1 MSDAGVT
8 ADGAVLCDRRGAA
21 GLITLNRPKA
31 LNALTLEMVRAMRV
45 ALDDW
50 AADPAVTRVV
60 VQGAGER
67 AFCAGGDI
75 RRIHQE
81 GSAGQ
86 YEEAQTFFREEYEL
100 NALIQRY
107 PKPYV
112 ALIDGI
118 VMGGGVGVSVHGSHR
133 VAAERTAFAMPETGI
148 GFFPDVGATYALP
161 RLPGFV
167 GTYLALTGE
176 RIGQGDVLAFGLAT
190 HAAPAARFEAIRDAL
205 GEGQPIEQ
213 AIGRHDAPPP
223 GPLHAERALI
233 ETCFSADS
241 VAEVLARLDAAGSEF
256 AQKTAATIRT
266 RSPTSLTL
274 ALAQMRRGAS
284 LSFPEAMQLE
294 YRILCRILR
303 GHDFY
308 EGVRSVLIDRD
319 GKPDW
324 QPATLEA
331 VKASDIE
338 AHFAPMPGE
347 PSFT

>member
-1 MSDAGVT
+1 MSET
-8 ADGAVLCDRRGAA
+8 ADGAVLCERRGAA

-31 LNALTLEMVRAMRV
+31 LNALNLEMVRALRR

-50 AADPAVTRVV
+50 AADSAVTRVV

-75 RRIHQE
+75 RRIHEE
-81 GSAGQ
+81 GRAGL
-86 YEEAQTFFREEYEL
+86 YAEAETFFREEYEL

-107 PKPYV
+107 PKPYI

-118 VMGGGVGVSVHGSHR
+118 VMGGGVGVSLHGSHR
-133 VAAERTAFAMPETGI
+133 VAGERTTFAMPETGI

-190 HAAPAARFEAIRDAL
+190 HAATAARFPAIRDAL
-205 GEGQPIEQ
+205 AEGSPVEAAIGEGEVP
-213 AIGRHDAPPP
+213 AP
-223 GPLHAERALI
+223 GPLHAERAVV

-241 VAEVLARLDAAGSEF
+241 VAEVLARLDADGSDF
-256 AQKTAATIRT
+256 AKKTAATIRT

-274 ALAQMRRGAS
+274 ALAQMRRGAA
-284 LSFPEAMQLE
+284 LSFPEAMRLE

-338 AHFAPMPGE
+338 AHVAPMAGE

>member
-1 MSDAGVT
+1 MSDASVT
-8 ADGAVLCDRRGAA
+8 ADGTVLCERRGAA
-21 GLITLNRPKA
+21 GLVTLNRPKA
-31 LNALTLEMVRAMRV
+31 LNALNLEMVRALRR

-75 RRIHQE
+75 RRIHEE
-81 GSAGQ
+81 GRAGL
-86 YEEAQTFFREEYEL
+86 YEQAETFFREEYEL

-107 PKPYV
+107 PKPYI

-118 VMGGGVGVSVHGSHR
+118 VMGGGVGVSLHGSHR
-133 VAAERTAFAMPETGI
+133 VVAERTTFAMPETGI

-161 RLPGFV
+161 RLPGFA

-176 RIGQGDVLAFGLAT
+176 RMGQGDVLAFGLAT
-190 HAAPAARFEAIRDAL
+190 HAAPVSRFPAIRDAL
-205 GEGQPIEQ
+205 AEGGPVDA
-213 AIGRHDAPPP
+213 AIGAGEAAP
-223 GPLHAERALI
+223 GPLHAERAVI
-233 ETCFSADS
+233 EACFSADS
-241 VAEVLARLDAAGSEF
+241 VPEVLARLDADGSDF
-256 AQKTAATIRT
+256 ATKTAATIRT
-266 RSPTSLTL
+266 RSPTSLVL
-274 ALAQMRRGAS
+274 ALAQMRRGAA
-284 LSFPEAMQLE
+284 LSFPEAMRLE

-331 VKASDIE
+331 VKPEAIE
-338 AHFAPMPGE
+338 AHFAPMAGE

>member
-1 MSDAGVT
+1 MSET
-8 ADGAVLCDRRGAA
+8 ADGTVLCERRGAA

-31 LNALTLEMVRAMRV
+31 LNALNLEMVRALRA
-45 ALDDW
+45 ALDAW

-75 RRIHQE
+75 RRIHEE
-81 GSAGQ
+81 GRAGR
-86 YEEAQTFFREEYEL
+86 YAEAETFFREEYEL

-118 VMGGGVGVSVHGSHR
+118 VMGGGVGVSLHGSHR

-190 HAAPAARFEAIRDAL
+190 HAAPAARFPEIREALA
-205 GEGQPIEQ
+205 EGGPVEA
-213 AIGRHDAPPP
+213 AIGAGEAPAP
-223 GPLHAERALI
+223 GPVHAERALI
-233 ETCFSADS
+233 EACFSADG
-241 VAEVLARLDAAGSEF
+241 VPAVLARLDADGSDF
-256 AQKTAATIRT
+256 AQATAATIRT

-274 ALAQMRRGAS
+274 ALAQMRRGAG
-284 LSFPEAMQLE
+284 LSFPEAMRLE

-331 VKASDIE
+331 VRPEEVE

>member
-1 MSDAGVT
+1 MGET
-8 ADGAVLCDRRGAA
+8 ADDAVLCERRGAA

-31 LNALTLEMVRAMRV
+31 LNALTLEMVRAIRA
-45 ALDDW
+45 ALEAW

-75 RRIHQE
+75 RRIHEE
-81 GSAGQ
+81 GSAGRYAQ
-86 YEEAQTFFREEYEL
+86 AQTFFREEYEL

-107 PKPYV
+107 AKPYV

-118 VMGGGVGVSVHGSHR
+118 VMGGGVGVSLHGSHR

-190 HAAPAARFEAIRDAL
+190 HAAPAARLPEIRDAL
-205 GEGQPIEQ
+205 AEGAPIET
-213 AIGRHDAPPP
+213 ALGPHDDPAP
-223 GPLHAERALI
+223 GPVHAERALI
-233 ETCFSADS
+233 DACFSADS
-241 VAEVLARLDAAGSEF
+241 VPEVLARLDAAGSDF
-256 AQKTAATIRT
+256 AGKAAATIRT

-324 QPATLEA
+324 RPATLEA
-331 VKASDIE
+331 VRPDDIA
-338 AHFAPMPGE
+338 AHLAPMPGE

>member
-1 MSDAGVT
+1 M
-8 ADGAVLCDRRGAA
+8 RR
-21 GLITLNRPKA
+21 
-31 LNALTLEMVRAMRV
+31 
-45 ALDDW
+45 ALDAW
-50 AADPAVTRVV
+50 ATDPAVTRVV

-75 RRIHQE
+75 RRIHEE
-81 GSAGQ
+81 GSAGR
-86 YEEAQTFFREEYEL
+86 YAEAETFFREEYEL

-107 PKPYV
+107 PKPYI

-118 VMGGGVGVSVHGSHR
+118 VMGGGVGVSLHGSHR
-133 VAAERTAFAMPETGI
+133 VAAERTTFAMPETGI
-148 GFFPDVGATYALP
+148 GFFPDVGATHALP

-190 HAAPAARFEAIRDAL
+190 HAAPPRASPRSVTRSLRAGRSRRRSAREAPA
-205 GEGQPIEQ
+205 
-213 AIGRHDAPPP
+213 P
-223 GPLHAERALI
+223 GPLHAERALV
-233 ETCFSADS
+233 ESCFSADS
-241 VAEVLARLDAAGSEF
+241 VPEVLARLDAAGSEF
-256 AQKTAATIRT
+256 ASKTAATIRT
-266 RSPTSLTL
+266 RSPTSLVL
-274 ALAQMRRGAS
+274 ALAQMRRGAT
-284 LSFPEAMQLE
+284 LSFPEAMRLE

-324 QPATLEA
+324 QPATLAA
-331 VKASDIE
+331 VTPADIE

-347 PSFT
+347 PSFA

>member
-1 MSDAGVT
+1 MGDAGGT
-8 ADGAVLCDRRGAA
+8 ADDTVLVERRGAA
-21 GLITLNRPKA
+21 GFLTLNRPKA
-31 LNALTLEMVRAMRV
+31 LNALTLEMVRALRA
-45 ALDDW
+45 ALDAW
-50 AADPAVTRVV
+50 AADPEVTRVV
-60 VQGAGER
+60 IQGAGER

-75 RRIHQE
+75 RRIHEE
-81 GSAGQ
+81 GSAGH
-86 YEEAQTFFREEYEL
+86 YAQAETFFREEYEL

-107 PKPYV
+107 PKPYI

-118 VMGGGVGVSVHGSHR
+118 VMGGGVGVSLHGSHR

-176 RIGQGDVLAFGLAT
+176 RIAQGDVVAFGLAT
-190 HAAPAARFEAIRDAL
+190 HAAPAAAFPAIREAL
-205 GEGQPIEQ
+205 AEGRPVEA
-213 AIGRHDAPPP
+213 AIGTHEVPAP
-223 GPLHAERALI
+223 GPLHAERALV
-233 ETCFSADS
+233 EACFSADD
-241 VAEVLARLDAAGSEF
+241 VVEVLARLDAAGTEF
-256 AQKTAATIRT
+256 AKKAAATIRT
-266 RSPTSLTL
+266 RSPTSLRL
-274 ALAQMRRGAS
+274 ALAQMRRGAA
-284 LSFPEAMQLE
+284 LSFPDAMRLE

-324 QPATLEA
+324 RPATLEA
-331 VKASDIE
+331 VTAADVD
-338 AHFAPMPGE
+338 AHLAPMPGE

>member
-1 MSDAGVT
+1 MGDAGVT
-8 ADGAVLCDRRGAA
+8 ADGAVLCERRGAA

-31 LNALTLEMVRAMRV
+31 LNALTLEMVRAMRA
-45 ALDDW
+45 ALDAW

-75 RRIHQE
+75 RRIHEE
-81 GSAGQ
+81 GSAGKF
-86 YEEAQTFFREEYEL
+86 EEAQTFFREEYEL

-176 RIGQGDVLAFGLAT
+176 RIGQGDVLAFGLGT
-190 HAAPAARFEAIRDAL
+190 HAAPAARFDAIRDAL
-205 GEGQPIEQ
+205 SEGGPVEA
-213 AIGRHDAPPP
+213 AIGHHDAPAP

-233 ETCFSADS
+233 ESCFSADS
-241 VAEVLARLDAAGSEF
+241 VPEVLARLDAAGSDF
-256 AQKTAATIRT
+256 AQKSAATIRT
-266 RSPTSLTL
+266 RSPTSLVL

-284 LSFPEAMQLE
+284 LSFPEAMRLE

-324 QPATLEA
+324 RPATLEA
-331 VKASDIE
+331 VQASDIE

>member
-8 ADGAVLCDRRGAA
+8 ADDAVLCERRGEA

-31 LNALTLEMVRAMRV
+31 LNALTLAMVRAMRQ
-45 ALDDW
+45 ALDAW
-50 AADPAVTRVV
+50 ATDPAVTRVV

-75 RRIHQE
+75 RHIHQE
-81 GSAGQ
+81 GSAGR
-86 YEEAQTFFREEYEL
+86 YPDAETFFREEYEL

-118 VMGGGVGVSVHGSHR
+118 VMGGGVGVSLHGSHR
-133 VAAERTAFAMPETGI
+133 VAAERTTFAMPETGI

-161 RLPGFV
+161 RLPDHA

-190 HAAPAARFEAIRDAL
+190 HAAPAARFPAIREAL
-205 GEGQPIEQ
+205 GEGAPIEA
-213 AIGRHDAPPP
+213 AIGAQEAPAP
-223 GPLHAERALI
+223 GPLHAERALVAS
-233 ETCFSADS
+233 CFSADS
-241 VAEVLARLDAAGSEF
+241 VPAVLARLDAAGSDF
-256 AQKTAATIRT
+256 ARKTAATIRT
-266 RSPTSLTL
+266 RSPTSLML

-284 LSFPEAMQLE
+284 LSFPEAMRLE

-324 QPATLEA
+324 QPATLDA
-331 VKASDIE
+331 VRPEDIE
-338 AHFAPMPGE
+338 AHLAPMPGE

>member
-1 MSDAGVT
+1 MGDAGGT
-8 ADGAVLCDRRGAA
+8 ADDTVLVERRGAA
-21 GLITLNRPKA
+21 GFLTLNRPKA
-31 LNALTLEMVRAMRV
+31 LNALTLEMVRALRA
-45 ALDDW
+45 ALDAW

-60 VQGAGER
+60 IQGAGER

-75 RRIHQE
+75 RRIHEE
-81 GSAGQ
+81 GSAGRHA
-86 YEEAQTFFREEYEL
+86 EAETFFREEYEL

-118 VMGGGVGVSVHGSHR
+118 VMGGGVGVSLHGSHR

-176 RIGQGDVLAFGLAT
+176 RIAQGDVVAFGLAT
-190 HAAPAARFEAIRDAL
+190 HAAPAAAFPAIRDAL
-205 GEGQPIEQ
+205 AEGRPVEA
-213 AIGRHDAPPP
+213 AIGTHAVPPP
-223 GPLHAERALI
+223 GPLHAERALV
-233 ETCFSADS
+233 EACFSADT
-241 VAEVLARLDAAGSEF
+241 VAEVLSRLDAAGSEF
-256 AQKTAATIRT
+256 AKKAAATIRT
-266 RSPTSLTL
+266 RSPTSLRL
-274 ALAQMRRGAS
+274 ALAQMRRGAA
-284 LSFPEAMQLE
+284 LSFPEAMRLE

-324 QPATLEA
+324 RPATLEA
-331 VKASDIE
+331 VTAEDIE
-338 AHFAPMPGE
+338 AHLAPMPGE

>member
-1 MSDAGVT
+1 MGDAGGT
-8 ADGAVLCDRRGAA
+8 ADDTVLVERRGAA
-21 GLITLNRPKA
+21 GFLTLNRPKA
-31 LNALTLEMVRAMRV
+31 LNALTLEMVRALRS
-45 ALDDW
+45 ALDAW

-60 VQGAGER
+60 IQGAGER

-75 RRIHQE
+75 RRIHEE
-81 GSAGQ
+81 GSAGH
-86 YEEAQTFFREEYEL
+86 YAQAETFFREEYEL

-118 VMGGGVGVSVHGSHR
+118 VMGGGVGVSLHGSHR

-176 RIGQGDVLAFGLAT
+176 RIAQGDVVAFGLAT
-190 HAAPAARFEAIRDAL
+190 HAAPAAAFPAIRDAL
-205 GEGQPIEQ
+205 AEGRPVEA
-213 AIGRHDAPPP
+213 AIGTHEVPAP
-223 GPLHAERALI
+223 GPLHAERALV
-233 ETCFSADS
+233 EACFSADT

-256 AQKTAATIRT
+256 AKKAAATIRT
-266 RSPTSLTL
+266 RSPTSLRL
-274 ALAQMRRGAS
+274 ALAQMRRGAA
-284 LSFPEAMQLE
+284 LSFPEAMRLE

-319 GKPDW
+319 SKPDW
-324 QPATLEA
+324 RPATLEA
-331 VKASDIE
+331 VTAEDIE
-338 AHFAPMPGE
+338 AHLAPMPGE

>member
-1 MSDAGVT
+1 MGDADVT
-8 ADGAVLCDRRGAA
+8 ADDTVLCERRGAA

-31 LNALTLEMVRAMRV
+31 LNALTLEMVRAMRR
-45 ALDDW
+45 ALDAW
-50 AADPAVTRVV
+50 ATDPAVTRVV

-81 GSAGQ
+81 GSAGRFT
-86 YEEAQTFFREEYEL
+86 EAETFFREEYEL

-107 PKPYV
+107 PKPYI

-118 VMGGGVGVSVHGSHR
+118 VMGGGVGVSLHGSHR
-133 VAAERTAFAMPETGI
+133 VAAERTTFAMPETGI
-148 GFFPDVGATYALP
+148 GFFPDVGATHALP

-176 RIGQGDVLAFGLAT
+176 RIGQGDVVAFGLAT
-190 HAAPAARFEAIRDAL
+190 HAAPAARFPEIRDAL
-205 GEGQPIEQ
+205 GEGGPVEA
-213 AIGRHDAPPP
+213 AIGAGESPAP

-233 ETCFSADS
+233 DSCFSADS
-241 VAEVLARLDAAGSEF
+241 VPEVLARLDAAGSDF
-256 AQKTAATIRT
+256 ASKTAATIRT
-266 RSPTSLTL
+266 RSPTSLVL
-274 ALAQMRRGAS
+274 ALAQMRRGAT

-331 VKASDIE
+331 VRPEDIE

>member
-1 MSDAGVT
+1 MGDAGVT
-8 ADGAVLCDRRGAA
+8 ADDTVLCERRGAA

-31 LNALTLEMVRAMRV
+31 LNALTLEMVRAMRR
-45 ALDDW
+45 ALDAW

-75 RRIHQE
+75 RRIHEE
-81 GSAGQ
+81 GNAGR
-86 YEEAQTFFREEYEL
+86 YAEAETFFREEYEL

-107 PKPYV
+107 PKPYI

-118 VMGGGVGVSVHGSHR
+118 VMGGGVGVSLHGSHR
-133 VAAERTAFAMPETGI
+133 VAAERTTFAMPETGI
-148 GFFPDVGATYALP
+148 GFFPDVGATHALP

-190 HAAPAARFEAIRDAL
+190 HAAAAARFPEIRDAL
-205 GEGQPIEQ
+205 AEGGPVEA
-213 AIGRHDAPPP
+213 AIGAGEAPTP
-223 GPLHAERALI
+223 GPLHAERALV
-233 ETCFSADS
+233 ESCFSADT
-241 VAEVLARLDAAGSEF
+241 VPEVLARLDAAGSEF
-256 AQKTAATIRT
+256 AQTTAATIRT
-266 RSPTSLTL
+266 RSPTSLVL
-274 ALAQMRRGAS
+274 ALAQMRRGAT
-284 LSFPEAMQLE
+284 LSFPEAMRLE

-324 QPATLEA
+324 QPATLAA
-331 VKASDIE
+331 VTPADIE

-347 PSFT
+347 PSFA

>member
-8 ADGAVLCDRRGAA
+8 ADDAVLCERRGAA
-21 GLITLNRPKA
+21 GFITLNRPKA
-31 LNALTLEMVRAMRV
+31 LNALTLEMVRAMRRV
-45 ALDDW
+45 LDAW

-75 RRIHQE
+75 RRIHEE
-81 GSAGQ
+81 GSAGH
-86 YEEAQTFFREEYEL
+86 YAQAETFFREEYEL

-118 VMGGGVGVSVHGSHR
+118 VMGGGVGVSLHGSHR

-148 GFFPDVGATYALP
+148 GFFPDVGATYALS
-161 RLPGFV
+161 RLPDCA

-190 HAAPAARFEAIRDAL
+190 HAAPAARFAAIRDAL
-205 GEGQPIEQ
+205 AEGGPIEA
-213 AIGRHDAPPP
+213 AIGAHEMPAP

-233 ETCFSADS
+233 ASCFSADS
-241 VAEVLARLDAAGSEF
+241 VAEVLARLDSAGSAF
-256 AQKTAATIRT
+256 AQTSAATIRT

-274 ALAQMRRGAS
+274 ALAQMRRGAG
-284 LSFPEAMQLE
+284 LSFPEAMRLE

-319 GKPDW
+319 GRPDW

-331 VKASDIE
+331 VRPDDVE
-338 AHFAPMPGE
+338 AHFAPMAGE

>member
-1 MSDAGVT
+1 MGDAGGT
-8 ADGAVLCDRRGAA
+8 ADNTVLVERRGAA
-21 GLITLNRPKA
+21 GFLTLNRPKA
-31 LNALTLEMVRAMRV
+31 LNALTLEMVRALRA
-45 ALDDW
+45 ALDAW
-50 AADPAVTRVV
+50 AADPEVTRVV
-60 VQGAGER
+60 IQGAGER

-75 RRIHQE
+75 RRIHEE
-81 GSAGQ
+81 GSAGRHA
-86 YEEAQTFFREEYEL
+86 EAETFFREEYEL

-118 VMGGGVGVSVHGSHR
+118 VMGGGVGVSLHGSHR

-176 RIGQGDVLAFGLAT
+176 RIGQGDVVAFGLAT
-190 HAAPAARFEAIRDAL
+190 HAAPASAFPAIRDAL
-205 GEGQPIEQ
+205 AEGRPVEA
-213 AIGRHDAPPP
+213 AIGTHEAPAP
-223 GPLHAERALI
+223 GPLHAERALV
-233 ETCFSADS
+233 EACFSADD
-241 VAEVLARLDAAGSEF
+241 VAEVLSRLDAAGSGF
-256 AQKTAATIRT
+256 AKKAAATIRT
-266 RSPTSLTL
+266 RSPTSLHL
-274 ALAQMRRGAS
+274 ALAQMRRGAA
-284 LSFPEAMQLE
+284 LSFPEAMRLE

-331 VKASDIE
+331 VTAEDIE
-338 AHFAPMPGE
+338 AHLAPMPGE

>member
-1 MSDAGVT
+1 MGDADVT
-8 ADGAVLCDRRGAA
+8 ADDTVLCERRGTA

-31 LNALTLEMVRAMRV
+31 LNALTLEMVRAMRR
-45 ALDDW
+45 ALDAW
-50 AADPAVTRVV
+50 ATDPAVTRVV

-81 GSAGQ
+81 GSAGRFT
-86 YEEAQTFFREEYEL
+86 EAETFFREEYEL

-107 PKPYV
+107 PKPYI

-118 VMGGGVGVSVHGSHR
+118 VMGGGVGVSLHGSHR
-133 VAAERTAFAMPETGI
+133 VAAERTTFAMPETGI
-148 GFFPDVGATYALP
+148 GFFPDVGATHALP

-176 RIGQGDVLAFGLAT
+176 RIGQGDVVAFGLAT
-190 HAAPAARFEAIRDAL
+190 HAAPAARFPEIRDAL
-205 GEGQPIEQ
+205 GEGAPVEA
-213 AIGRHDAPPP
+213 AIGAGEAPAP

-233 ETCFSADS
+233 DSCFSADS
-241 VAEVLARLDAAGSEF
+241 VPEVLARLDAAGSDF
-256 AQKTAATIRT
+256 ASKTAATIRT
-266 RSPTSLTL
+266 RSPTSLVL
-274 ALAQMRRGAS
+274 ALAQMRRGAT
-284 LSFPEAMQLE
+284 LSFPEAMRLE

-331 VKASDIE
+331 VRPADIE